1 MRSSRGTNEY
11 NDELKTGQSCSYEG
25 IYTND
30 FNKIICFGSNPQG
43 WSFVLGE
50 SKGSRG

>member
-1 MRSSRGTNEY
+1 VRSSRGTNEY

-30 FNKIICFGSNPQG
+30 FNEKEVKLY
-43 WSFVLGE
+43 VLEVILKVGAL
-50 SKGSRG
+50 S